1 MYYFKGR
8 PIIYHKSLVLYLWN
22 YKCLL
27 FIFMCVIS
35 SLWRHSDVTFWPFL
49 ENNEIHE
56 NYSFSLSYYF
66 SLKATEW
73 YGIIFA
79 TALFC
84 GIYIV
89 TIHSSQLHII
99 TSNFCFRFN
108 LWSTQKYLTKSAIM
122 APKSAIEII
131 CYVFD
136 IIGRPIPVSYTHLT
150 LPTKRIV

>member
-1 MYYFKGR
+1 MCYTFK
-8 PIIYHKSLVLYLWN
+8 IISV
-22 YKCLL
+22 C
-27 FIFMCVIS
+27 FSFSCVIS
-35 SLWRHSDVTFWPFL
+35 SLWRHNDVTFWPFL

-66 SLKATEW
+66 SLKAIEW
-73 YGIIFA
+73 YGMIFA

-84 GIYIV
+84 GIYIF
-89 TIHSSQLHII
+89 TIHSSQLHTL
-99 TSNFCFRFN
+99 TSNFGVRFN

-136 IIGRPIPVSYTHLT
+136 IIGR
-150 LPTKRIV
+150 RILIILYEKMGSVY